1 MKNLIRKAVL
11 CSDWLKIASIIA
23 LIFAGSFLQGCGV
36 VKGVGQ
42 AVGFACQGVG
52 AIGKGINADLTAASD
67 GHSDQYYS
75 NRKK

>member
-1 MKNLIRKAVL
+1 MKKLIIIAVL
-11 CSDWLKIASIIA
+11 AVL
-23 LIFAGSFLQGCGV
+23 LQGCGV